1 MAVKIRTLFWCSLA
15 LAGAAPARAGAPRLA
30 LEQRAFDFGTVERGA
45 KVEHTFPLPNR
56 GEGVLLIDHVKS
68 SCGCTVAVVSAH
80 LLVTP
85 SPLYL
90 ARVRRGDRTRHE
102 VLVVPGRPGT
112 SFAVMGV
119 EEPVSPLLHA
129 VLEPRPD

>member
-56 GEGVLLIDHVKS
+56 GEGVLLIDHVES

-80 LLVTP
+80 EVPHADERRVTGAVGTARSAGRANTLVAVHTNDPDNTP
-85 SPLYL
+85 RSP
-90 ARVRRGDRTRHE
+90 
-102 VLVVPGRPGT
+102 
-112 SFAVMGV
+112 
-119 EEPVSPLLHA
+119 
-129 VLEPRPD
+129 